1 MYKRQGVYVYVV
13 AALAALAALAAGAC
27 DRGNAQSARRVE
39 VVSVRAVRVMREN
52 VARPISVTGT
62 LGAKEE
68 IALSFKIGGVVRGI
82 LVDAGDVVRA
92 GQLLAALDVREID
105 AAVARASSAAAKAE
119 RDLTRARKLYAD
131 SVVTLSQMEDAETG
145 AQIARADLEAA
156 RFNRRYA
163 TIVAPAD
170 GVILRRESEP
180 GETLA
185 PGARVLVLG
194 SRERGTVM
202 RIGLADRDL
211 VRVARGDRA
220 DVRFDAL
227 PGREFVGRVSQ
238 VSGSA
243 DRSTGTYTVEVSLQN
258 ASGLASGLV
267 GAVQIYPAV
276 ATRAFVVPIESV
288 LEADG
293 DRASVFALSPDGKHA
308 QRRQVRVAFIDGN
321 RVAIA
326 TGLEGVSSVLMDG
339 AAYLNDGAAV
349 RIVQ

>member
-1 MYKRQGVYVYVV
+1 MFKWQAVQLNVV
-13 AALAALAALAAGAC
+13 AALVALTVAAC
-27 DRGNAQSARRVE
+27 DRGNAQNATRDD
-39 VVSVRAVRVMREN
+39 VVSVRAVPVVQEH
-52 VARPISVTGT
+52 VARPITVTGT
-62 LGAKEE
+62 LGPKEE
-68 IALSFKIGGVVRGI
+68 IGLSFKIGGVVQSI
-82 LVDAGDVVRA
+82 AVDAGDVVRA

-119 RDLTRARKLYAD
+119 RDFARARRLYAD
-131 SVVTLSQMEDAETG
+131 SVVTLSQMEDGETA

-180 GETLA
+180 GETLS
-185 PGARVLVLG
+185 PGAQVLMLG

-202 RIGLADRDL
+202 RVGLADRDL

-227 PGREFVGRVSQ
+227 PGRVFVGRVSQ
-238 VSGSA
+238 VSGAA
-243 DRSTGTYTVEVSLQN
+243 DRATGTYSVEVSLQN
-258 ASGLASGLV
+258 AAGLASGLV

-293 DRASVFALSPDGKHA
+293 DRASVFSLSADGKRA
-308 QRRQVRVAFIDGN
+308 QRRKVRVAFIDGD

-326 TGLEGVSSVLMDG
+326 SGLEGVSSVLLDG
-339 AAYLNDGAAV
+339 SAYLNDGAAV
-349 RIVQ
+349 RIVP